1 MFWQIGL
8 EPDAN
13 MWFINT
19 MLNEHYVFLIMYLA
33 NWAYIQCQYVIHKIN
48 VFKQFFLVFYYYSQS
63 GNDPQENSQIWLQD
77 KYENKI
83 LKHF

>member
-1 MFWQIGL
+1 
-8 EPDAN
+8 
-13 MWFINT
+13 
-19 MLNEHYVFLIMYLA
+19 MYLA

-83 LKHF
+83 LKHFKNIFNYIFNHVWQFRVYLG